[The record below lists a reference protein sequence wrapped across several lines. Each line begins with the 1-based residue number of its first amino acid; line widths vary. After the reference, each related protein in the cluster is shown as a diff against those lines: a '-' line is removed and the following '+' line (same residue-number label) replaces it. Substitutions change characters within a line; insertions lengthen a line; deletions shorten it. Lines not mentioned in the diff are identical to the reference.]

1 MSIFTISSNKFNIM
15 SKIIHFIYDYILLF
29 KLWNIIWKRF
39 IYLLTNSC
47 SILYLFLTLSERK
60 LNLNELIEIIE
71 RIDQYERIIKN
82 LSDRVEKLEWDLNRC
97 LCKDSNLHDQ
107 INLSDISI
115 DDSNVKTL
123 ETINVPPPPPPPP
136 LPPKEFNFTST
147 PNPVFVSQQKIQFN
161 GGLIANDEDDD
172 FVSNKKQRSA
182 LSLLS
187 WSTSKQ
193 SVRLVDQI
201 LWNSVTNANHFIC
214 STSFTNNYPRLFL
227 DDLIQQRK
235 LLRKITRNS
244 LLGINDHKN
253 LINQSLNDMVQTA
266 LKRKFANI
274 NHSSTMTSMNESQF
288 SERTE
293 FSM

>member
-1 MSIFTISSNKFNIM
+1 MAN
-15 SKIIHFIYDYILLF
+15 IIHFIYNYFLLF
-29 KLWNIIWKRF
+29 KLWSFIWKRF
-39 IYLLTNSC
+39 TCFVINSC
-47 SILYLFLTLSERK
+47 SILQSFSLLTERK
-60 LNLNELIEIIE
+60 LNLSELIEIVE

-97 LCKDSNLHDQ
+97 LCKDSSLHDQ

-115 DDSNVKTL
+115 DDSNSKPL
-123 ETINVPPPPPPPP
+123 ETMNIPPPPPP

-147 PNPVFVSQQKIQFN
+147 PNPVFVSQQKTQFN
-161 GGLIANDEDDD
+161 GRPIQNDDN
-172 FVSNKKQRSA
+172 FVSNKKQ
-182 LSLLS
+182 
-187 WSTSKQ
+187 
-193 SVRLVDQI
+193 
-201 LWNSVTNANHFIC
+201 
-214 STSFTNNYPRLFL
+214 RLFL

-244 LLGINDHKN
+244 LLGINDH
-253 LINQSLNDMVQTA
+253 INQSLNDMVQTA

-274 NHSSTMTSMNESQF
+274 NHSSTMTSMDESQF

>member
-1 MSIFTISSNKFNIM
+1 MA
-15 SKIIHFIYDYILLF
+15 KIIHFIYNYFLLF
-29 KLWNIIWKRF
+29 KLWSFIWKRF
-39 IYLLTNSC
+39 TYFVINSC
-47 SILYLFLTLSERK
+47 SILQSFSLLTERK
-60 LNLNELIEIIE
+60 LNLSELIEIVE

-97 LCKDSNLHDQ
+97 LCKDSSLHDQ

-115 DDSNVKTL
+115 DDSNSKPL
-123 ETINVPPPPPPPP
+123 ETMNIPPPPPP

-147 PNPVFVSQQKIQFN
+147 PNPVFVSQQKTQFN
-161 GGLIANDEDDD
+161 GRPIQNDDN

-182 LSLLS
+182 SLLS
-187 WSTSKQ
+187 WSISKQ
-193 SVRLVDQI
+193 SYRLVDQI
-201 LWNSVTNANHFIC
+201 LWTLITNGNSFIC
-214 STSFTNNYPRLFL
+214 STSFTNYYPRLFL

-244 LLGINDHKN
+244 LLGINDH
-253 LINQSLNDMVQTA
+253 INQSLNDMVQTA
-266 LKRKFANI
+266 LKRKFAQNI
-274 NHSSTMTSMNESQF
+274 NHSSTMTSMDESQF